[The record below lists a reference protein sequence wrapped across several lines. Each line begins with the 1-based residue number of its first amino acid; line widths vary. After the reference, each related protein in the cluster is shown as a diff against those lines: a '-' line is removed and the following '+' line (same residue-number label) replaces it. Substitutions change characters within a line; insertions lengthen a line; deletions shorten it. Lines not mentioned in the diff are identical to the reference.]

1 MYTTNPIS
9 WQVIKP
15 EYMVTPQTGLI
26 LENFFASSSVGTL
39 FNLLYAENTMCSA
52 AWFFKISF
60 PSLYR
65 DNIIAQVSKIKYA
78 IVGIKYIKI
87 GEQYPVSEGTEKPK
101 PVQVVSEA
109 IRHIVREN
117 EPITVKMYGRLL
129 GFEQR
134 DSLEQIEER
143 ITQIQ
148 RAIIR
153 IDTIESETVE
163 YFNKCVDDIIGYIT
177 RGRGV
182 SVHRTDCQAIYNIE
196 KRQILEILP
205 LEEYI
210 KIVEFLSSKNVQ
222 PIKEINRLYGELRVA
237 IYG

>member
-1 MYTTNPIS
+1 MTNDKWFQEKEETYFSQRFQYEVKYT
-9 WQVIKP
+9 VC
-15 EYMVTPQTGLI
+15 
-26 LENFFASSSVGTL
+26 
-39 FNLLYAENTMCSA
+39 LLC
-52 AWFFKISF
+52 
-60 PSLYR
+60 
-65 DNIIAQVSKIKYA
+65 
-78 IVGIKYIKI
+78 GIKYIKI

-163 YFNKCVDDIIGYIT
+163 YFNKCVDDIIGYMPV
-177 RGRGV
+177 R
-182 SVHRTDCQAIYNIE
+182 
-196 KRQILEILP
+196 
-205 LEEYI
+205 
-210 KIVEFLSSKNVQ
+210 
-222 PIKEINRLYGELRVA
+222 
-237 IYG
+237 